1 MEGEEERRVGV
12 LGKGLGKSLSTS
24 TGVLEKERRRKRGR
38 KGMQRNAE
46 ESCHTP
52 HTPTGLIPRRRL
64 MAVDNRTDTHTHIT
78 KAPKVTPQTEMYC
91 AG

>member
-1 MEGEEERRVGV
+1 MLERMIARVSAAKEKGGRKEEKGEEG
-12 LGKGLGKSLSTS
+12 
-24 TGVLEKERRRKRGR
+24 
-38 KGMQRNAE
+38 NAE

-64 MAVDNRTDTHTHIT
+64 MAVDNRTDTHTYIT
-78 KAPKVTPQTEMYC
+78 EAPKVTPQTEMYC